1 MLKRPALALAF
12 LLAGCAD
19 SSSGPYDFTVS
30 IATSRVA
37 ELSPYGG
44 SVQFLRDGEL
54 VTRDLSGQGAQV
66 LEFSADA
73 LVFVRVHA
81 AAREGLHSLTIQR
94 NERIMYE
101 SAATPVTEPLLYH
114 APR

>member
-1 MLKRPALALAF
+1 M

-19 SSSGPYDFTVS
+19 APEGPYDFTVS

-44 SVQFLRDGEL
+44 SVQFERDGER

-66 LEFSADA
+66 LNFSADA
-73 LVFVRVHA
+73 LIFVRVHA

-94 NERIMYE
+94 DDRIIHE